1 MNSSAVVHAP
11 MGIGALSRLTD
22 CNIETIRYYE
32 KQGLL
37 PEPPRSSGGHRV
49 YAAAHL
55 KRLTFIKRSRNL
67 GFSMAEIRELLS
79 LVDEHEYT
87 CEDVKQLTLAH
98 AEDIRKKISALQ
110 RLEGALNKMASD
122 CSGDSVPH
130 CPIIDALY
138 EPLNA

>member
-1 MNSSAVVHAP
+1 

-37 PEPPRSSGGHRV
+37 PKPPRSAGGHRV
-49 YAAAHL
+49 YSATHL
-55 KRLTFIKRSRNL
+55 KRLTFVKRSRNL

-79 LVDEHEYT
+79 LVDEHEYS
-87 CEDVKQLTLAH
+87 CEHVKQLTLAH
-98 AEDIRKKISALQ
+98 AKDIRKKISDLK
-110 RLEGALNKMASD
+110 RLENALNKMASD

-130 CPIIDALY
+130 CPIVDALY
-138 EPLNA
+138 EPLMD